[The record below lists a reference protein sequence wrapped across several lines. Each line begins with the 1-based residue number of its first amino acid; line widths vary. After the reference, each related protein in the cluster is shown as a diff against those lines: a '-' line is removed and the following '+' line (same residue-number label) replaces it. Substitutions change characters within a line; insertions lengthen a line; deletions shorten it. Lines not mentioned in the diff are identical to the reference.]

1 MSAPTVQSGT
11 QHDIQSGQRIV
22 ALWFPDWPI
31 QAARIEE
38 HDGQLHGPVV
48 VVRQHKVHVC
58 SAEARALGI
67 QRGMKLRQAQALAPG
82 VHVLESNAERDGA
95 IFAEIAGSLDDVA
108 SSVEVMRPG
117 LVIADAAAAGRFH
130 GGEDRAVEMLL
141 DATARQ
147 GVDACVGVADEI
159 ATALIAARHPGGGMV
174 VGPGQSRAYL
184 AQLPVGI
191 LAAEVAL
198 GCDRGVIE
206 KLGVLGVRTLG
217 ELTELPLPQIVT
229 RFGEA
234 GRLCHSVARAA
245 KDRKVAPELP
255 TTDLAVAFTPEE
267 PIERVDT
274 AAFAARQLAA
284 KLHHRLAV
292 AGLVCV
298 RIRITAELASGQSVE
313 RVWRTRSAL
322 TEDATADRVR
332 WQLDGWLNK
341 ARAADADGA
350 GITELILDPLETAP
364 PEMVGQLWG
373 TGASED
379 QARRVI
385 SRVQS
390 QLGIERVLQPRLAG
404 GRGVAERV
412 ELIPYGEERD
422 PAPQGS
428 WPGKIPSPL
437 PARLGGGPAH
447 PAARIRLIDA
457 TAKDVYVTAEAL
469 LSSVPYA
476 LGWGKNRYR
485 VAAWAGPWPV
495 DTFWWSADPDK
506 GEKVARLQVVG
517 QADKEAHQRAWLL
530 LWRQGQWRVEAAY
543 A

>member
-1 MSAPTVQSGT
+1 M
-11 QHDIQSGQRIV
+11 SGQPCNRLVRQRVV

-31 QAARIEE
+31 QAARIEAAGKL
-38 HDGQLHGPVV
+38 DGPVV
-48 VVRQHKVHVC
+48 VVRQHRVQVC
-58 SAEARALGI
+58 SAEARAAGVR
-67 QRGMKLRQAQALAPG
+67 RGMKIRQAQAICPG
-82 VHVLESNAERDGA
+82 VAVLESNPDRDGVV
-95 IFAEIAGSLDDVA
+95 FAEIAGSLDEVA

-130 GGEDRAVEMLL
+130 GSEDRAVEMLL

-174 VGPGQSRAYL
+174 VAPGESRSYL
-184 AQLPVGI
+184 SGMPVGI
-191 LAAEVAL
+191 LSAEVAL
-198 GCDRGVIE
+198 GCEPAVID

-245 KDRKVAPELP
+245 QDRRVAPELP
-255 TTDLAVAFTPEE
+255 VSDLAVSFAPEE

-284 KLHHRLAV
+284 RLHHRLAA
-292 AGLVCV
+292 AGVVCLRL
-298 RIRITAELASGQSVE
+298 RISAELASGKTVE
-313 RVWRTRSAL
+313 RMWRTRSAL
-322 TEDATADRVR
+322 TEEATADRVR
-332 WQLDGWLNK
+332 WQLDGWLTR

-350 GITELILDPLETAP
+350 GITELILDPLETAA

-373 TGASED
+373 TGATED

-390 QLGIERVLQPRLAG
+390 QLGVDRVLQPRPAG
-404 GRGVAERV
+404 GRGVAERI
-412 ELIPYGEERD
+412 ELVPYGEERD
-422 PAPQGS
+422 PVSEGS
-428 WPGKIPSPL
+428 WPGRIPSPL
-437 PARLGGGPAH
+437 PARLGGGATH
-447 PAARIRLIDA
+447 PSARVRLIDA
-457 TAKDVYVTAEAL
+457 AAKDVYVTAEAL

-476 LGWGKNRYR
+476 LGWGKQRYR

-495 DTFWWSADPDK
+495 DTFWWNDK

-517 QADKEAHQRAWLL
+517 QAEKESHQRAWLL
-530 LWRQGQWRVEAAY
+530 LWSQGQWRVEAAY
-543 A
+543 E